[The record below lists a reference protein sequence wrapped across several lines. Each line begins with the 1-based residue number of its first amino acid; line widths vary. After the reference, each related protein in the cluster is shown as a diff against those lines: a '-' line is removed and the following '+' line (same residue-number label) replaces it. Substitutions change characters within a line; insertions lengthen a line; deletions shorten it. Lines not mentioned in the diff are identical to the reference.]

1 MAPTFERLTENL
13 HLDILSR
20 VPAKSLCRF
29 KCASKIWLRLVD
41 HPAHSTRL
49 PKSMAGFFCN
59 STISDDD
66 DDDDERASP
75 DQLST
80 SLMPPPE
87 AAPLSSTPHRP
98 PYCPTAAAS
107 ISSTAAT
114 GSSSAAVLPDR
125 VQDDKVV
132 GTACL
137 GFDPA
142 AAPHFHVFLFS
153 LDARRFISGVD
164 VYSSQTGTWTY
175 KVKRRGETLRLADH
189 QSAVFLNGYLH
200 LSTACAQRYPSI
212 LAVDTKGE
220 EWRYFDTPCDMH
232 GGDEFLG
239 SIHQSQGRLHYAS
252 FNTTGDWDEVQI
264 QLQVYA
270 LDDYATDEWILKHTL
285 ELSETDVHGGIIER
299 KFDWI
304 EMHPESNLIF
314 FCEESDSTLKCY
326 SMRSQEETELRTLG
340 EGQPPY
346 LPYVPL
352 YTN

>member
-1 MAPTFERLTENL
+1 
-13 HLDILSR
+13 
-20 VPAKSLCRF
+20 
-29 KCASKIWLRLVD
+29 
-41 HPAHSTRL
+41 
-49 PKSMAGFFCN
+49 MAGFFCN

-66 DDDDERASP
+66 DDDEGFPGSALHFVDASAG
-75 DQLST
+75 SG
-80 SLMPPPE
+80 
-87 AAPLSSTPHRP
+87 APFIYP
-98 PYCPTAAAS
+98 
-107 ISSTAAT
+107 
-114 GSSSAAVLPDR
+114 SSSAILPDRRRLHLLDCCNGLLLCRRYDDVSTTTQDDYDFITFTYVVCNPATEEWAVLPDR

-352 YTN
+352 YSSLESLRIGHQDETADKFI